1 MILPLL
7 ERAARRATL
16 ADAVHKTDET
26 TTLEFAGGRPVRAC
40 TTRYQGVNLRVVS
53 EGRAGCAG
61 AVNDD
66 PEDLVNRAL
75 ASAALGEPTSLALPR
90 QALLPAVVT
99 HVPRAA
105 AATLAELADL
115 GHLVRDRLGAER
127 VDLGLTLE
135 RSLGQVRVANTAGL
149 DAEYDVSLVTLAAEA
164 AREQDGRRLAV
175 QATLA
180 GADLPSLTDLELLV
194 AMLRQRFAWSAR
206 TAETPGGRQ
215 RVGFLPTALPPLL
228 AAVEQALVGKAALHG
243 GSPLARQ
250 RGAPAYSTLLTLVDD
265 PLLDGRP
272 GSRPLDDEG
281 VPSRRLS
288 LIEAGQVAGVLYD
301 LETAGRV
308 GASPTGH
315 GRRSIFGKPQAA
327 CTNLVLEAG
336 ASSWDDILVAIGDGL
351 VVEQLRPGTHA
362 HRIGGTFALP
372 AALAWRVQAG
382 EIVGLVPEVTVAGNV
397 HDLFT
402 RLLAVGRDL
411 MWVGSRAM
419 PPVVVD
425 GVSVF

>member
-26 TTLEFAGGRPVRAC
+26 TTVTFAEGRPVGAR
-40 TTRYQGVNLRVVS
+40 TTRYQGVNLRVVH
-53 EGRAGCAG
+53 EGRAGSAG
-61 AVNDD
+61 AVVDD
-66 PEDLVNRAL
+66 PDDLLARAL
-75 ASAALGEPTSLALPR
+75 ASAALGEPASLSLPR
-90 QALLPAVVT
+90 QSPLPAVVT

-115 GHLVRDRLGAER
+115 GHLVRDRIGAER
-127 VDLGLTLE
+127 VHLGLTIE
-135 RSLGQVRVANTAGL
+135 RSLGQVRVANSAGL
-149 DAEYDVSLVTLAAEA
+149 DAGYDVSLVVFAAEA

-175 QATLA
+175 RAALA

-194 AMLRQRFAWSAR
+194 AMLRQRFAWAER
-206 TAETPGGRQ
+206 TAEAPGGRQ

-250 RGAPAYSTLLTLVDD
+250 RGTPVYSPLVTLIDD

-272 GSRPLDDEG
+272 ASRPIDDEG
-281 VPSRRLS
+281 VVSRRLP
-288 LIEAGQVAGVLYD
+288 LVEAGQVAGIIYD

-315 GRRSIFGKPQAA
+315 GRRSTFGKPQAA
-327 CTNLVLEAG
+327 CSNLVLDAG
-336 ASSWDDILVAIGDGL
+336 TASWDDILAAIGDGL
-351 VVEQLRPGTHA
+351 VVEQLRPGTHTDMV
-362 HRIGGTFALP
+362 GGTFALP
-372 AALAWRVQAG
+372 AALAWRVQGG
-382 EIVGLVPEVTVAGNV
+382 EIVGLAPEVTVAGNV
-397 HDLFT
+397 HDLFA